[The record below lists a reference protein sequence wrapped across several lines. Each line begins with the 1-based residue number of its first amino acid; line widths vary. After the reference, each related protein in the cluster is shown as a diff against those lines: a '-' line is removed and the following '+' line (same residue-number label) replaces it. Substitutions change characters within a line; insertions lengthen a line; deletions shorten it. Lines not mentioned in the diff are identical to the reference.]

1 MSKPINVQNTIE
13 DRTQRPQLSW
23 KFVLLGA
30 SILSAVVFLI
40 WTGTQSAAVY
50 YHTVNEVE
58 AMGSDAYHRLIRVN
72 GTVTDNSI
80 TSSPDHQLLTFS
92 LQDDSGQIPVEFRG
106 LPPDLFG
113 YSIEGRYQEIIVEGQ
128 LQPNGVFRAR
138 SLIVKHGPDFE
149 PREIPAR

>member
-1 MSKPINVQNTIE
+1 VPNTIE
-13 DRTQRPQLSW
+13 DRTQRPRLSG

-40 WTGTQSAAVY
+40 WTGTQSATVY

-80 TSSPDHQLLTFS
+80 KSSPDHQLLTFS
-92 LQDDSGQIPVEFRG
+92 IQDDSGQIPVEFRG

-113 YSIEGRYQEIIVEGQ
+113 YSSEGRYQEIIVEGQ